1 MLVCAF
7 LVLGPVS
14 NDKPDDFAMSEPL
27 LDRVG
32 HAEPVAK
39 DAGQVRKWIDAAQ
52 CAAHSH
58 REVAEVVDMQKAS
71 DEMKHKQSA
80 N

>member
-1 MLVCAF
+1 M
-7 LVLGPVS
+7 
-14 NDKPDDFAMSEPL
+14 
-27 LDRVG
+27 

-58 REVAEVVDMQKAS
+58 REVAEVVDMAKAS
-71 DEMKHKQSA
+71 DEMKHNLSA
-80 N
+80 NWTLKTKNAFGTG